1 MYLATYEQ
9 VVLRFNVYSNRRTSY
24 GLLQLSTALCDIYNR
39 NAKPI
44 CFYRLINYKMC
55 YSIMINYVYNDSNMI
70 GFFHFSAHSSS
81 ERAKV
86 PTNA

>member
-1 MYLATYEQ
+1 MSIRTEELLTVY
-9 VVLRFNVYSNRRTSY
+9 FNCRRRYVISITEMQNLY
-24 GLLQLSTALCDIYNR
+24 V
-39 NAKPI
+39 
-44 CFYRLINYKMC
+44 FYRLINYKMC